1 MTVSVELLKRL
12 DCQGESGESSSSNPE
27 AHNSRFPFVDE
38 TDEADDISDLVGL
51 DFNKA
56 ALASIIWVYRPDAD
70 GDGLRG
76 R

>member
-1 MTVSVELLKRL
+1 VTISVDLLKCL
-12 DCQGESGESSSSNPE
+12 DSQGESAESSPSNPE
-27 AHNSRFPFVDE
+27 NPKSRYPFVDE
-38 TDEADDISDLVGL
+38 TDEADDISDSEGF